1 MGEYDPD
8 NRFARCVAEYRKEQ
22 QFFNRA
28 PSVAELMAAPATV
41 AESSDNRFTRCV
53 AEERSSR
60 NTVKLEAEDRF
71 RCLKE
76 TPLQQVQNR
85 EPNRFDALRADNRFE
100 CLAEGYDRRRTYSDQ
115 DIRYPVARQQLSSR
129 VDYESVNTTLKR
141 MKESGELQTVKW
153 EPRSELQRVLA
164 TSIRETASGVTTVSG
179 TLRNPRS
186 KKSLSVDDIEQFPS
200 LLGSTVQ
207 KQVEQKQQ
215 EPLSKAKNILV
226 EEIIEKDVEPEYVA
240 LFYSKGKMIEKPMY
254 KDDDGN
260 MTTEKPVEKRLVDKT
275 PTYNK
280 WSDVLK
286 NKE

>member
-28 PSVAELMAAPATV
+28 PSVAEQMATSVAAT
-41 AESSDNRFTRCV
+41 DNRFTRCV
-53 AEERSSR
+53 AEDRLSR

-76 TPLQQVQNR
+76 SPLQQVQNR
-85 EPNRFDALRADNRFE
+85 EPNRFDALKSDNRFE

-115 DIRYPVARQQLSSR
+115 DIRYIASPPRQQ
-129 VDYESVNTTLKR
+129 YESVNTTLKR

-164 TSIRETASGVTTVSG
+164 TSARETASGATTLSG
-179 TLRNPRS
+179 TLRKPRS
-186 KKSLSVDDIEQFPS
+186 KTSLSVDDIEQFPS
-200 LLGSTVQ
+200 LLGTSIE
-207 KQVEQKQQ
+207 K
-215 EPLSKAKNILV
+215 KNITQTMQSKNIIV
-226 EEIIEKDVEPEYVA
+226 EEVIEKDVEPEFVA
-240 LFYSKGKMIEKPMY
+240 LYYSKGKMIEKPMY

-260 MTTEKPVEKRLVDKT
+260 ITYEKPVEKRLVDKT

-280 WSDVLK
+280 WSDLLK